1 MKTALKHSLKLACL
15 ALALCGAQGAA
26 RAQKITVT
34 GAQQPSQAA
43 PEVRAQ
49 LQMATL
55 DRLGDR
61 AEKSVGVT
69 VDENTIGLVTGM
81 FRGSKDPEHVKVRE
95 ALAGIRG
102 VYVRVYEFANDGQW
116 GEPDIADIRRQV
128 GEPGWSRVVD
138 IKSRKD
144 GQKVEVYLR
153 ALPGQVG
160 GLLVLATQP
169 RELMVI
175 NMVGNV
181 DLQKLA
187 SLQGRHGIPEL
198 DIFGEDDDDDDDRKP
213 AAKPATKKP

>member
-34 GAQQPSQAA
+34 GAQPSQAA
-43 PEVRAQ
+43 PEARAQ

-81 FRGSKDPEHVKVRE
+81 FRDSKDPEQVKVRE

-102 VYVRVYEFANDGQW
+102 VYVRIYEFADDGQW

-198 DIFGEDDDDDDDRKP
+198 DIFGGGDDDDRKP
-213 AAKPATKKP
+213 AAKAATKKP

>member
-1 MKTALKHSLKLACL
+1 MKAVLKHSLKLACL
-15 ALALCGAQGAA
+15 ALALCGAQTAA
-26 RAQKITVT
+26 RAQ
-34 GAQQPSQAA
+34 QPQAA
-43 PEVRAQ
+43 DVARVQ
-49 LQMATL
+49 LQMAAL
-55 DRLGDR
+55 DRLAGR
-61 AEKSVGVT
+61 AEKAIDVT
-69 VDENTIGLVTGM
+69 VDENTLGMVTGL
-81 FRGSKDPEHVKVRE
+81 FRNSKDPEKVKVRE
-95 ALAGIRG
+95 ALAGLKG

-128 GEPGWSRVVD
+128 GEPGWSRVVN
-138 IKSRKD
+138 ITSRKD

-181 DLQKLA
+181 DLEKLA
-187 SLQGRHGIPEL
+187 SLQGQIGIPEL
-198 DIFGEDDDDDDDRKP
+198 DIFGKGDDGDDKDSKP